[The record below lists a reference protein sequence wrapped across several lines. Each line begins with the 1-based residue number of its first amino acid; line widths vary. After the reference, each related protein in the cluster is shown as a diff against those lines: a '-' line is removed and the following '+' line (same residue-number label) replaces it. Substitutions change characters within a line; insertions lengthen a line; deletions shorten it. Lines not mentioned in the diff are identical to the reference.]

1 MPELPEVETV
11 KKGLEEILVN
21 NTIKGINLSGF
32 SLRFPI
38 PKNFA
43 SLVSGKKIVSIGRRA
58 KYILFNLSENIS
70 IISHLGMSGSYRI
83 LGSEES
89 KDYKASKY
97 DHIIFQFEGF
107 KVVYNDPRRFGYVFI
122 TDKDPKDHKLISS
135 LGPEPLTN
143 NFNEIVLAKSFYK
156 KERPIKNALLDQN
169 IISGLGNIYVCE
181 ALFRSKINPK
191 RKIKQ
196 LVYSN
201 GSAKKPLIILKE
213 KINEVIKES
222 ILLGGS
228 SLKDFSNTEGKMGYF
243 QNTFSVYGK
252 EGEFCILKDCDQK
265 IKKITQA
272 GRSTFYC
279 PKCQK

>member
-11 KKGLEEILVN
+11 KKGLENILVN
-21 NTIKGINLSGF
+21 KIIKGINLSGF

-38 PKNFA
+38 PKNLV
-43 SLVSGKKIVSIGRRA
+43 SLASGKKIVSIGRRS

-70 IISHLGMSGSYRI
+70 LISHLGMSGSYRI
-83 LGSEES
+83 LSQEES
-89 KDYKASKY
+89 KSYKAKKH
-97 DHIIFQFEGF
+97 DHIIFQFEDF
-107 KVVYNDPRRFGYVFI
+107 KVVYNDPRRFGYIFI
-122 TDKDPKDHKLISS
+122 TDKDPKDHRSIAC
-135 LGPEPLTN
+135 LGPEPMSN
-143 NFNEIVLAKSFYK
+143 NFNEAILAKSFYK
-156 KERPIKNALLDQN
+156 KERPVKNALLDQT

-191 RKIKQ
+191 KKIKQ

-201 GSAKKPLIILKE
+201 GSPKNSLIVLKN

-243 QNTFSVYGK
+243 QNTFSVYGR
-252 EGEFCILKDCDQK
+252 EGELCVSKDCDQK
-265 IKKITQA
+265 IVRIVQS

>member
-89 KDYKASKY
+89 KDYKASKH

-201 GSAKKPLIILKE
+201 GSAKKSLIILKE
-213 KINEVIKES
+213 RINEVIKES

>member
-21 NTIKGINLSGF
+21 KTIKNINLSGF

-38 PKNFA
+38 PKNFV
-43 SLVSGKKIVSIGRRA
+43 SLAAGKKILSIGRRA
-58 KYILFNLSENIS
+58 KYILFSLSENIS

-83 LGSEES
+83 LSYDES
-89 KDYKASKY
+89 ISYKPNKH
-97 DHIIFQFEGF
+97 DHIIFQFEDF
-107 KVVYNDPRRFGYVFI
+107 KVVYNDPRRFGYIFI
-122 TDKDPKDHKLISS
+122 TDKDPNDHKLNAS
-135 LGPEPLTN
+135 LGPEPITN
-143 NFNEIVLAKSFYK
+143 NFNEIELAKSFYK
-156 KERPIKNALLDQN
+156 KERPIKNALLDQT

-191 RKIKQ
+191 KRIKQ
-196 LVYSN
+196 LVYSD
-201 GSAKKPLIILKE
+201 GSAKKLLITLKD
-213 KINEVIKES
+213 KINEVIEES
-222 ILLGGS
+222 ISLGGS

-243 QNTFSVYGK
+243 QNTFSVYGR

-265 IKKITQA
+265 IKRITQA

>member
-21 NTIKGINLSGF
+21 KTIKNINLSGF

-38 PKNFA
+38 PENFV
-43 SLVSGKKIVSIGRRA
+43 SLVSEKKILSIGRRA
-58 KYILFNLSENIS
+58 KYILFSLSDNIS

-83 LGSEES
+83 LSYDES
-89 KDYKASKY
+89 ISYKPNKH

-107 KVVYNDPRRFGYVFI
+107 KVVYNDPRRFGYIFI
-122 TDKDPKDHKLISS
+122 TDKDPNDHKLIAS
-135 LGPEPLTN
+135 LGPEPITN
-143 NFNEIVLAKSFYK
+143 NFNEVELAKSFYK
-156 KERPIKNALLDQN
+156 KERPIKNALLDQT

-191 RKIKQ
+191 KSIKK
-196 LVYSN
+196 LVYSD
-201 GSAKKPLIILKE
+201 GSAKKSLINLKD
-213 KINEVIKES
+213 KINEVIEES

-243 QNTFSVYGK
+243 QNTFSVYGR

-265 IKKITQA
+265 IKRITQA

-279 PKCQK
+279 PECQK

>member
-21 NTIKGINLSGF
+21 KTIKNINLSGF

-38 PKNFA
+38 PKNFV
-43 SLVSGKKIVSIGRRA
+43 SLVSEKKILSIGRRA
-58 KYILFNLSENIS
+58 KYILFSLSDNIS

-83 LGSEES
+83 LSYDES
-89 KDYKASKY
+89 IRYKPNKH
-97 DHIIFQFEGF
+97 DHIIFQFEDF
-107 KVVYNDPRRFGYVFI
+107 KVVYNDPRRFGYIFI
-122 TDKDPKDHKLISS
+122 TDKDPNDHKLIAS
-135 LGPEPLTN
+135 LGPEPITN
-143 NFNEIVLAKSFYK
+143 NFNEVELAKSFYK
-156 KERPIKNALLDQN
+156 KERPIKNALLDQT

-191 RKIKQ
+191 KSIKK
-196 LVYSN
+196 LVYSD
-201 GSAKKPLIILKE
+201 GSAKKSLINLKD
-213 KINEVIKES
+213 KINEVIEES

-243 QNTFSVYGK
+243 QNTFSVYGR

-265 IKKITQA
+265 IKRITQA

-279 PKCQK
+279 PECQK

>member
-21 NTIKGINLSGF
+21 KTIKNINLSGF

-38 PKNFA
+38 PKNFVSLA
-43 SLVSGKKIVSIGRRA
+43 SAKKILSIGRRA
-58 KYILFNLSENIS
+58 KYILFSLSDNIS

-83 LGSEES
+83 LSYDES
-89 KDYKASKY
+89 ISYKPNKH
-97 DHIIFQFEGF
+97 DHIIFQFEDF
-107 KVVYNDPRRFGYVFI
+107 KVVYNDPRRFGYIFI
-122 TDKDPKDHKLISS
+122 TDKDPNDHKLIAS
-135 LGPEPLTN
+135 LGPEPITN
-143 NFNEIVLAKSFYK
+143 NFNEIELAKSFYK
-156 KERPIKNALLDQN
+156 KERPIKNALLDQT

-181 ALFRSKINPK
+181 ALFRSKISPK
-191 RKIKQ
+191 KRIKK
-196 LVYSN
+196 LVYSD
-201 GSAKKPLIILKE
+201 GSAKKPLITLKD
-213 KINEVIKES
+213 KINEVIEES

-243 QNTFSVYGK
+243 QNTFSVYGR

-265 IKKITQA
+265 IKRITQA

>member
-21 NTIKGINLSGF
+21 KTIKNINLSGF

-38 PKNFA
+38 PKNFV
-43 SLVSGKKIVSIGRRA
+43 SLAAGKKILSIGRRA
-58 KYILFNLSENIS
+58 KYILFSLSDNIS

-83 LGSEES
+83 LSYDES
-89 KDYKASKY
+89 ISYKPNKH
-97 DHIIFQFEGF
+97 DHIIFQFEDF
-107 KVVYNDPRRFGYVFI
+107 KVVYNDPRRFGYIFI
-122 TDKDPKDHKLISS
+122 TDKDPNDHKLIAS
-135 LGPEPLTN
+135 LGPEPITN
-143 NFNEIVLAKSFYK
+143 NFNEVELAKSFYK
-156 KERPIKNALLDQN
+156 KERPIKNALLDQT

-191 RKIKQ
+191 KSIKK
-196 LVYSN
+196 LVYSD
-201 GSAKKPLIILKE
+201 GSAKKSLITLKD
-213 KINEVIKES
+213 KINEVIDES

-243 QNTFSVYGK
+243 QNTFSVYGR

-265 IKKITQA
+265 IKRITQA

-279 PKCQK
+279 PECQK

>member
-21 NTIKGINLSGF
+21 KTIKNINLSGF

-43 SLVSGKKIVSIGRRA
+43 SLASGKKILSIGRRA
-58 KYILFNLSENIS
+58 KYILFSLSDNIS

-83 LGSEES
+83 LSYDES
-89 KDYKASKY
+89 ISYKPNKH
-97 DHIIFQFEGF
+97 DHIIFQFEDF
-107 KVVYNDPRRFGYVFI
+107 KVVYNDPRRFGYIFI
-122 TDKDPKDHKLISS
+122 TDKDPNDHKLIAL
-135 LGPEPLTN
+135 LGPEPITN
-143 NFNEIVLAKSFYK
+143 NFNEIELAKSFYK
-156 KERPIKNALLDQN
+156 KERPIKNALLDQT

-191 RKIKQ
+191 KRIKK
-196 LVYSN
+196 LVYSD
-201 GSAKKPLIILKE
+201 GSAKKPLITLKD
-213 KINEVIKES
+213 KINEVIEES

-228 SLKDFSNTEGKMGYF
+228 SLKDLSNTEGKMGYF
-243 QNTFSVYGK
+243 QNTFSVYGR

-265 IKKITQA
+265 IKRITQA

>member
-89 KDYKASKY
+89 KGYKASKH

-122 TDKDPKDHKLISS
+122 TDKDPNDHKLIAS

>member
-21 NTIKGINLSGF
+21 KNIKNINLSGF

-38 PKNFA
+38 PKNFV
-43 SLVSGKKIVSIGRRA
+43 SLVSEKKILSIGRRA
-58 KYILFNLSENIS
+58 KYILFSLSDNIS

-83 LGSEES
+83 LSYDES
-89 KDYKASKY
+89 ISYKPNKH
-97 DHIIFQFEGF
+97 DHIIFQFEDF
-107 KVVYNDPRRFGYVFI
+107 KVVYNDPRRFGYIFI
-122 TDKDPKDHKLISS
+122 TDKDPNDHKLIAS
-135 LGPEPLTN
+135 LGPEPITN
-143 NFNEIVLAKSFYK
+143 NFNEVELAKSFYK
-156 KERPIKNALLDQN
+156 KERPIKNALLDQT

-191 RKIKQ
+191 KSIKK
-196 LVYSN
+196 LVYSD
-201 GSAKKPLIILKE
+201 GSAKKSLINLKD
-213 KINEVIKES
+213 KINEVIEES

-243 QNTFSVYGK
+243 QNTFSVYGR

-265 IKKITQA
+265 IKRITQA

-279 PKCQK
+279 PECQK